1 MKKISLSKKI
11 GNLSVKQVVKE
22 LNRISKENNGLS
34 PEAVVEASKNPDAV
48 FHNQFTWDDKKAAH
62 KFRLSEAASIIKA
75 VVVKDIDGE
84 DKSVYTV
91 KIIDSSRDK
100 EKITPKIFVSER
112 EILLQQVRNTF
123 ISLWQ
128 RHSKNIDEYEKVWR
142 SIEKQF
148 DLSNKKKIFS

>member
-1 MKKISLSKKI
+1 MLFRS
-11 GNLSVKQVVKE
+11 
-22 LNRISKENNGLS
+22 
-34 PEAVVEASKNPDAV
+34 
-48 FHNQFTWDDKKAAH
+48 AH